1 MTTTT
6 TRTTVDGEE
15 AAIHQRPELEQLTI
29 IECSTEELCALLSAK
44 DHELRDQENL
54 VDRGKKKLKTL
65 ESQHEEIVRELA
77 RRGDPGRTL
86 PLFTPKTRNGAA
98 GQEMAPATIAA
109 SNEPIAQPGVRRL
122 ALPGPTYEAGAYE
135 RIPQEGAPEFCIC
148 GSLMSA
154 SAAEHDREH
163 AAAMDAQ
170 VSTLAPNAT
179 LGPRAIGGVHAPA
192 VPCDDPACK
201 KVIAFAIS
209 PNLKA
214 LPVDVVPTADG
225 EYVVAGDIEV
235 EGKTRVQL
243 AKAKAHP
250 DVTQRYTSH
259 YKTCANPARFSKN
272 GRRLA
277 AGGGA

>member
-15 AAIHQRPELEQLTI
+15 ADIHQRPELEQLTI

-44 DHELRDQENL
+44 DHELRDQEDL

-86 PLFTPKTRNGAA
+86 PLFAPKTRNGAA

-135 RIPQEGAPEFCIC
+135 RIPQETAPEFCIC

-154 SAAEHDREH
+154 SAADHDRAHAETVSELIAEIAP
-163 AAAMDAQ
+163 AAA
-170 VSTLAPNAT
+170 T
-179 LGPRAIGGVHAPA
+179 GPRAIGGIHAPGQ
-192 VPCDDPACK
+192 PCREESCRAI
-201 KVIAFAIS
+201 VAFAIS
-209 PNLKA
+209 PNLKE
-214 LPVDVVPTADG
+214 LPVDVVPTEDG
-225 EYVVAGDIEV
+225 EYVVDGEIEF
-235 EGKTRVQL
+235 EGKPRVSL
-243 AKAKAHP
+243 AKAKSHP
-250 DVTQRYTSH
+250 DVTQRYTNH
-259 YKTCANPARFSKN
+259 FRTCAKPGRFSKN
-272 GRRLA
+272 G
-277 AGGGA
+277 GAKK